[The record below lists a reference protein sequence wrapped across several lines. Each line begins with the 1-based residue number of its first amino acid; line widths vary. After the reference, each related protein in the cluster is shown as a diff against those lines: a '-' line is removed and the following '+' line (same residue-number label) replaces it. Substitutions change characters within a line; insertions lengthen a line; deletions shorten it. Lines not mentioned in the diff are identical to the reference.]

1 MGFINQLIT
10 GGHHPVGGLPCSDPT
25 DCRVSNFECWNY
37 SQFSIFDPTPHCP
50 SRSKMRWQSQ
60 QWGILGIYYS
70 ILPKWFLFDQ
80 VILAI
85 LIIFGTEVS
94 NFALCKIFNNLSF
107 QNSKWIGTWTTL
119 PSWWQVPAAGTCY
132 LKGFKWAT
140 LEPFIIP
147 VAPKSW

>member
-10 GGHHPVGGLPCSDPT
+10 GGHHPVGGLPCSDPLIVESQILNVGIT
-25 DCRVSNFECWNY
+25 VNFQFLTHTTLPITIQNAMAITAMGHSWYLLFNFAKMISIWSSNF
-37 SQFSIFDPTPHCP
+37 
-50 SRSKMRWQSQ
+50 
-60 QWGILGIYYS
+60 
-70 ILPKWFLFDQ
+70 
-80 VILAI
+80 AI